1 MAQPG
6 DYFDAA
12 THRYY
17 IGHREVPGVTGILK
31 AAGIIDTTFLRNEA
45 ALLKGRQVHLAC
57 EGMDALRAASDD
69 RTGAQAAL
77 AICNEMGATRR
88 IGGCVLAY
96 AQFCRDHAPRYTHIE
111 RGLLHPT
118 LRFGGRSDRICADL
132 CGQGPAIL
140 EIKTGSPAS
149 WHGVQLA
156 GYQLLFPTGARWVV
170 YLRDDGRYNLKR
182 CTNAGDYGTFMQA
195 LADYHDSR
203 REAATP

>member
-17 IGHREVPGVTGILK
+17 IGHREVPGVTTVLK
-31 AAGIIDTTFLRNEA
+31 AAGIIDTTFLRSAA
-45 ALLKGRQVHLAC
+45 ALERGTAVHAATQEADILRSWRAEEPTSPDRFVFSREVSDTVPVGYIKAYLAF
-57 EGMDALRAASDD
+57 L
-69 RTGAQAAL
+69 
-77 AICNEMGATRR
+77 
-88 IGGCVLAY
+88 
-96 AQFCRDHAPRYTHIE
+96 RDHAPRYTHVE
-111 RGLLHPT
+111 AGLLHPT
-118 LRFGGRSDRICADL
+118 LAYGGRADRICADL

-156 GYQLLFPTGARWVV
+156 GYQLLFPTGSRWVV

-195 LADYHDSR
+195 LADFHAGR
-203 REAATP
+203 REAATL